1 MKIIGERKKN
11 NTSQIIK
18 RTRTHNHFNST
29 CTMMKSLSFA
39 FAFLAATSSAFAPVQ
54 HNAIKNSA
62 FYMSETEPVAAE
74 APVDAAASI
83 EVEPTIVASG
93 SSAAAAATMSQS
105 LPFLPRPAALTG
117 ALAGDVGFDPLGF
130 AKSEADLMNYRE
142 AEVKHARLAMLA
154 AAGWPLSEVFDKKIA
169 AVMGMEPILG
179 SDDRVPSLL
188 NGGLGKISPAYWV
201 GCIGVAAMIDIFGQL
216 RMKSNNNDYI
226 PGDFGLRLGY
236 PSNEDGQKRMQL
248 AEIKNG
254 RLAMI
259 AIFAF
264 AAQEFVTKQGV
275 VDETPLFFFPII
287 ETLHKYANSGYIQ

>member
-1 MKIIGERKKN
+1 
-11 NTSQIIK
+11 
-18 RTRTHNHFNST
+18 
-29 CTMMKSLSFA
+29 MKSLSFA

-54 HNAIKNSA
+54 RNVIKNSA
-62 FYMSETEPVAAE
+62 LYMSETEPAVAE

-169 AVMGMEPILG
+169 EVMGMEPILG

-216 RMKSNNNDYI
+216 RMKSDNKDYI

>member
-1 MKIIGERKKN
+1 
-11 NTSQIIK
+11 
-18 RTRTHNHFNST
+18 
-29 CTMMKSLSFA
+29 
-39 FAFLAATSSAFAPVQ
+39 
-54 HNAIKNSA
+54 
-62 FYMSETEPVAAE
+62 
-74 APVDAAASI
+74 
-83 EVEPTIVASG
+83 VEPTIIAAGG
-93 SSAAAAATMSQS
+93 STSALPAMSQS

-117 ALAGDVGFDPLGF
+117 ELAGDVGFDPFNF

-169 AVMGMEPILG
+169 AVMGMEPVLG
-179 SDDRVPSLL
+179 NDDRVPSLL
-188 NGGLGKISPAYWV
+188 NGGLGKVSPAYWV
-201 GCIGVAAMIDIFGQL
+201 GCIGVAAMIDIFGTL
-216 RMKSNNNDYI
+216 RMKSDNKEYL

-236 PSNEDGQKRMQL
+236 PTSEEGKKRMQL

-264 AAQEFVTKQGV
+264 AVQEFVTKQGV
-275 VDETPLFFFPII
+275 VDETPLFFFPLI